1 MEGRTNGGIRIEL
14 VDDHGVVRSGLRLLI
29 ESRSGWSVVAEA
41 SGSDEAVRAAS
52 REQPDVILLDLDLG
66 ADSGLDCLPRLRQA
80 APAAR
85 VLILTGLRD
94 TELHQQAVRLG
105 AAGVVVKDKAADSL
119 LKAIERVHAG
129 ETWLDRMMT
138 ASLLAELAGGTKA
151 RTEDPAAAQI
161 ATLTPREREVVSLV
175 SEGLRNKEIAGRLHI
190 SEATVRHHLTSIFAK
205 LEVSDRVGLTIYAFR
220 HNLHGRRP

>member
-1 MEGRTNGGIRIEL
+1 MTGIRIAL
-14 VDDHGVVRSGLRLLI
+14 VDDHVVVRSGLRLLV

-41 SGSDEAVRAAS
+41 SGTDEAVSAAA

-66 ADSGLDCLPRLRQA
+66 TGSGLDCLPRLREV

-105 AAGVVVKDKAADSL
+105 AAGVVAKDMAADSL

-129 ETWLDRMMT
+129 ETWLDRRTT
-138 ASLLAELAGGTKA
+138 ASLLAELARGKPQPKDPDAA
-151 RTEDPAAAQI
+151 RI
-161 ATLTPREREVVSLV
+161 ATLTPRERELVSLIA
-175 SEGLRNKEIAGRLHI
+175 EGLRNQQIADRLHI
-190 SEATVRHHLTSIFAK
+190 SEATVRHHLSSIFAK

-220 HNLHGRRP
+220 HDLTGRRG

>member
-1 MEGRTNGGIRIEL
+1 MNGGTNGIRIAL
-14 VDDHGVVRSGLRLLI
+14 VDDHVVVRSGLRLLI
-29 ESRSGWSVVAEA
+29 ESRSGWSVVAES
-41 SGSDEAVRAAS
+41 SGTDEAVSAAS

-66 ADSGLDCLPRLRQA
+66 AGSGLDCLPRLREV

-105 AAGVVVKDKAADSL
+105 AAGVVAKDKAADLL

-129 ETWLDRMMT
+129 ETWLDRMTT
-138 ASLLAELAGGTKA
+138 ASLLAELASGKA
-151 RTEDPAAAQI
+151 KPRDPEAARI
-161 ATLTPREREVVSLV
+161 ETLTPREREVVSLIAT
-175 SEGLRNKEIAGRLHI
+175 GLRNKQIADRLHI
-190 SEATVRHHLTSIFAK
+190 SEATVRHHLTSIFSK

-220 HNLHGRRP
+220 HDLAGRTS